1 MNNKRRSAVRD
12 VIKALTKAGND
23 LSDIAFQEQDCIDNM
38 PENLQMSEQVEKM
51 EDCVNGL
58 QESASMIDEAIN
70 VALDVIQ

>member
-23 LSDIAFQEQDCIDNM
+23 LSDIAFQERDCIDNM

-51 EDCVNGL
+51 EDCVSGL
-58 QESASMIDEAIN
+58 QESVSMIDEAIN
-70 VALDVIQ
+70 VVLDVIQ